1 MRANN
6 INYIVEQKFRLR
18 QLQRP
23 YTIQAEPSFL
33 LLDQK
38 EDKRR
43 RLCSQPGYS
52 TPIIHTMHWSSLCR
66 GLLLGCLT
74 CGGSGCGHTRG

>member
-1 MRANN
+1 MRVNN
-6 INYIVEQKFRLR
+6 IKYIVEQKFRLR

-23 YTIQAEPSFL
+23 YTTQAEPSFI

-43 RLCSQPGYS
+43 RLCSQPGCSMTYNTYHVLVFS
-52 TPIIHTMHWSSLCR
+52 LPWSPPWLSHLWWQWVW
-66 GLLLGCLT
+66 T
-74 CGGSGCGHTRG
+74 H